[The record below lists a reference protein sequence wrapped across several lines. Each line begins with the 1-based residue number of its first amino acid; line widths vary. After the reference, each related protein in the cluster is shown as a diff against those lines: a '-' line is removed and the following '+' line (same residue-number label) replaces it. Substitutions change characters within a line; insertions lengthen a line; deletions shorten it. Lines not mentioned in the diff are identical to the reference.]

1 MLNKTT
7 LQKTVKRQRQALKD
21 LLFESMSEVANA
33 CAKVIDDRQALE
45 TILTNEMNRAE
56 YCKYLWVLDKHGC
69 QLTDNIKRAGM
80 KEGQVGRDRV
90 ARPYLQR
97 ALKGEDYY
105 LSEAYISRNNKRPSL
120 TAVKRIYDEDN
131 QLSGYLGADFD
142 LRELPNTAEEYK
154 NEKNWQ
160 QIKGDPS
167 IRSSL
172 FSQHRIES
180 AMDAQIDD
188 VLSVMQ
194 ELILEHGVFHAKLHF
209 SSSRATLWRVD
220 NPFDYQIL
228 NIDELSDPD
237 ICLAFKRQKY
247 FDRAIVEE
255 KDIARVF
262 QQFKDLRFADET
274 IYLRAASLNVVNG
287 MVGLNFSCDG
297 SHYMHYEEFLEK
309 NMEFWFGG

>member
-1 MLNKTT
+1 MSNETT
-7 LQKTVKRQRQALKD
+7 LQKTVTQQRQALKD
-21 LLFESMSEVANA
+21 LLFESMSEVAQA
-33 CAKVIDDRQALE
+33 CSKQMHDREALE
-45 TILTNEMNRAE
+45 AILADEMTRAE
-56 YCKYLWVLDKHGC
+56 YCKYLWVLDKHAL
-69 QLTDNIKRAGM
+69 QLTNNVKRTGL
-80 KEGQVGRDRV
+80 KEEQVGRDRA

-105 LSEAYISRNNKRPSL
+105 LSDAYISRNRKRPSL
-120 TAVKRIYDEDN
+120 TAVKVIYDDQGLVN
-131 QLSGYLGADFD
+131 GYLGADFD
-142 LRELPNTAEEYK
+142 LRELPNTTEEYK

-160 QIKGDPS
+160 QVKGDPA
-167 IRSSL
+167 IRSGL
-172 FSQHRIES
+172 FSQQRVSS

-194 ELILEHGVFHAKLHF
+194 ELILEYGIFHAKLHF

-237 ICLAFKRQKY
+237 ICLAFKPQTY
-247 FDRAIVEE
+247 FDKAIVDA
-255 KDIARVF
+255 KSINNVF

-297 SHYMHYEEFLEK
+297 SHYMHYEEFLDK
-309 NMEFWFGG
+309 SMEFWFGG